1 MNFQGEPLH
10 DEDCE
15 LHTGYEQEKV
25 KPFQNSRNPRS
36 RHQASN
42 LKDLLSLIIRIES
55 FVKETSQLNKVFEA
69 MEKVGSMTIL
79 HANRIH

>member
-1 MNFQGEPLH
+1 LH

-42 LKDLLSLIIRIES
+42 LNQNFNDYYDEELMVANLLYNEP
-55 FVKETSQLNKVFEA
+55 
-69 MEKVGSMTIL
+69 
-79 HANRIH
+79 